1 MAKIIFITQDT
12 FTMKYKYLFGTLLI
26 ATALATAS
34 AQSVFTPSTELSDYK
49 EIARKTLVADEYIYY
64 MCIPAFTNP
73 YALSMNDST
82 FVYITV
88 VEDKSQKHQK
98 KAFSTQSYELEI
110 NAKERT
116 IFRSFMDAAAMSSNF
131 YDRFIGKDGVYYYL
145 YEYGKQVKVWSP
157 RKGSRTKR
165 AVHAL
170 DSLCYAV
177 EHSDRA
183 VLKRQLDTCRTLTK
197 EFRNLYPLSFF
208 RPSDKGYVPEERQ
221 KTLIFSGFQDSTKV
235 MKNDKWYY
243 YIGTRCIQVQ
253 IVDFTAK
260 KVNRNAL
267 CDSLTAWN
275 REMYINHV
283 QDIWPRQMLIDVND
297 TTVARCEVYSS
308 RPGNSRILYLPAEQ
322 LKHDIIFNA
331 ATLSDGFYL
340 LSPTGEWQPV
350 SREDY
355 ERQKKHG
362 QEPVFDPKALNIK
375 NADFWEN
382 GEVE

>member
-1 MAKIIFITQDT
+1 MATI
-12 FTMKYKYLFGTLLI
+12 MKMTKKLGLGNLLLLALFMT
-26 ATALATAS
+26 TAS
-34 AQSVFTPSTELSDYK
+34 AQSVFTPKTSCSDYEYEK
-49 EIARKTLVADEYIYY
+49 LVVETLVGDAGLYY
-64 MCIPAFTNP
+64 MCRPAFTNE
-73 YALSMNDST
+73 YALSLHDST
-82 FVYITV
+82 LVYV
-88 VEDKSQKHQK
+88 H
-98 KAFSTQSYELEI
+98 
-110 NAKERT
+110 AKEKCGN
-116 IFRSFMDAAAMSSNF
+116 IWYSKKFRKHGAKAKIKTRRYKLSISEDDCAVLENHFADATQTANF
-131 YDRFIGKDGVYYYL
+131 FNESIGIDGVSYILHYWD
-145 YEYGKQVKVWSP
+145 KTVKAWCP
-157 RKGSRTKR
+157 RIGSRTGR
-165 AVHAL
+165 VVHAL

-221 KTLIFSGFQDSTKV
+221 ITMIFKGFQDSTKV

-260 KVNRNAL
+260 KVNKNQL
-267 CDSLTAWN
+267 CDSITDWN

-283 QDIWPRQMLIDVND
+283 QTIFPKQMLITVDD

-308 RPGNSRILYLPAEQ
+308 RPGNSRVLYLPVEQ

-331 ATLSDGFYL
+331 ATLSEGYYL

-355 ERQKKHG
+355 ERRENNDRNPFSTPKH
-362 QEPVFDPKALNIK
+362 
-375 NADFWEN
+375 
-382 GEVE
+382 